1 MRAAAVAV
9 LLSTIAFAEDPK
21 DFAAWEDA
29 YAFDCNGPYR
39 SLATADVVSSG
50 GFKLELSGGS
60 ARLRREK
67 PRTGPAKL
75 GLLAGIKDLDP
86 ETEALLTVFLADFE
100 KADVELII
108 IGGDTAE
115 EPDVLDKVYAFLSTA
130 TRRPLLTVTGNTER
144 SSAHNASVLKV
155 RRAGNPHLL
164 NASLIRRFDGEGFD
178 VVTLAGY
185 HDKRYLH
192 LTGGCLYPDK
202 AIDEVAEAAKD
213 SSDPVV
219 FLAHG
224 PPKQTGSAALDFVP
238 GAGNVG
244 DPRLTELISRAKL
257 PFGVFGHILEAAGHG
272 TDLKGKV
279 LPPKK
284 LHAQLFVNQGS
295 ANPLPWKLN
304 DGTTSYGLAAI
315 LTIDGKK
322 ASYEMLRAP
331 KPKASAR

>member
-1 MRAAAVAV
+1 MKAAAVAV
-9 LLSTIAFAEDPK
+9 LLSTAALADEPK
-21 DFAAWEDA
+21 DFAGWEDA

-39 SLATADVVSSG
+39 SLSGAEVVRSG
-50 GFKLELSGGS
+50 GFEIELFGGT
-60 ARLRREK
+60 AKLRRDK
-67 PRTGPAKL
+67 PRSGPARL

-86 ETEALLTVFLADFE
+86 ETQALLQTFLAAFE
-100 KADVELII
+100 KADVDLIV

-115 EPDVLDKVYAFLSTA
+115 EPDVLDKVYAFLSAA
-130 TRRPLLTVTGNTER
+130 TKRPLITVTGNTER

-202 AIDEVAEAAKD
+202 AIDEVADAAKD
-213 SSDPVV
+213 SNDPVV

-224 PPKQTGSAALDFVP
+224 PPKQSGKAALDFVP

-244 DPRLTELISRAKL
+244 DPRLTELVSRAKI
-257 PFGVFGHILEAAGHG
+257 PFGIFGHILEAAGHG
-272 TDLKGKV
+272 TDLKGAV

-284 LHAQLFVNQGS
+284 LHPQLFVNQGS

-331 KPKASAR
+331 KPKPVTE